1 MISKI
6 IRILIGIIGLMSVF
20 SALQHMFAL
29 DSIAS
34 ERGLSTLNTAG
45 RANFRADI
53 GGMFMVIGVSHL
65 LAAWKQSSGWA
76 LATASIIALAL
87 LGRLIS
93 LMLDGSGVG
102 VWPPIAIEAVCMSLS
117 LAAWRMWQGK

>member
-20 SALQHMFAL
+20 AALQHLFSL
-29 DSIAS
+29 DSIAA

-53 GGMFMVIGVSHL
+53 AGMFMVIGASHL
-65 LAAWKQSSGWA
+65 VAAWKQSPTWA
-76 LATASIIALAL
+76 FAAASIIGLAL
-87 LGRLIS
+87 LGRVIS
-93 LMLDGSGVG
+93 LALDGSGAG
-102 VWPPIAIEAVCMSLS
+102 VWPPIVIEAVCMSLS
-117 LAAWRMWQGK
+117 LIAWRLWQGK